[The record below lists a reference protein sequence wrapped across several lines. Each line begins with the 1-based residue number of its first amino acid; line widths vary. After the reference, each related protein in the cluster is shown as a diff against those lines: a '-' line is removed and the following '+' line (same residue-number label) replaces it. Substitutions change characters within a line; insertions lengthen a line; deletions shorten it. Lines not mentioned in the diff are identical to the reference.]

1 MSDKNSKNVYNDIKQ
16 EAAERLWKKR
26 GEEIDMQ
33 KLIYNR
39 RSKAASI
46 GRKLIEAAERQ
57 RRHPGDDPEALLEL
71 VEKQANKLIDMAAD
85 PIFLKNSHG
94 VEIDWLLARKRMK
107 HDDEEL
113 LEQAKQAA
121 QEGDNS
127 GDAPF
132 VQRIFD
138 EYVKKFAEK
147 HGKEFELAK
156 QEPRIYPG

>member
-1 MSDKNSKNVYNDIKQ
+1 
-16 EAAERLWKKR
+16 
-26 GEEIDMQ
+26 MQ
-33 KLIYNR
+33 KLVYNR

-46 GRKLIEAAERQ
+46 GRKLTEAVERH
-57 RRHPGDDPEALLEL
+57 RRHPEEDLEALFEL
-71 VEKQANKLIDMAAD
+71 VEKQAAKLTDMAAD

-121 QEGDNS
+121 QDSDDSGEG
-127 GDAPF
+127 PY
-132 VQRIFD
+132 VQHVFD
-138 EYVKKFAEK
+138 CYVKKYAEK

-156 QEPRIYPG
+156 PEPRIYPG